1 MLVPHAEARRS
12 RESTQDEESEKW
24 RLISETSFPPGK
36 VDAFKNIFSRQQQYD
51 QLCKGMSLVIQPDFR
66 IEIQNWKFCRIGKIL
81 FLVIFFLLLVII
93 LFMLYY
99 AARKSMHPVSIYNFR
114 IGTVIK

>member
-1 MLVPHAEARRS
+1 MK
-12 RESTQDEESEKW
+12 DGESEKW

-36 VDAFKNIFSRQQQYD
+36 VDAFKNILSRQQQCD
-51 QLCKGMSLVIQPDFR
+51 QLWKGMSLAIQDDFR

-81 FLVIFFLLLVII
+81 FLVIFILLFVMI

-99 AARKSMHPVSIYNFR
+99 AVRKSMHPVSIYNFR